1 LDPKIYDLE
10 EIIEE
15 FGIEVL
21 ETSQVNMADVDN
33 RNYRLLKTNLP
44 YNVYILESPS
54 LIRYASFPHICGEPL
69 VELLRDPGMS
79 SVISQFSLE
88 RFGRPM
94 VYGKIGEMIFPYP
107 RESKSSGDI
116 VLISIF
122 PDVRPG
128 ILHEV
133 KEEVRS
139 RGGRLRVLLVMGS
152 LTIEDLRKIE
162 EEADSEGVDVIF
174 ISFLLLG
181 HEASGELYAYGY
193 DKGALRSGVVKEVGC
208 MIDLETLKK
217 LIPEYPPNADLLLS
231 EGRISGSIGYLNS
244 LLESITFL
252 LEHPIFDSWQI
263 ENLLREAKSV
273 KREIIRRMRG

>member
-1 LDPKIYDLE
+1 LDPRLHLE

-21 ETSQVNMADVDN
+21 ETSEINIAD
-33 RNYRLLKTNLP
+33 RNCRLLKTNLP
-44 YNVYILESPS
+44 YNVYILELSS

-69 VELLRDPGMS
+69 VRLLRDPGMS

-94 VYGKIGEMIFPYP
+94 VYGKIGEMIIPYP
-107 RESKSSGDI
+107 RGSSSGDI

-139 RGGRLRVLLVMGS
+139 RGGRLRVLLLMGFLS
-152 LTIEDLRKIE
+152 IEDLRKIE
-162 EEADSEGVDVIF
+162 EEANSEGVDVIF

-181 HEASGELYAYGY
+181 REASGELYAYGY
-193 DKGALRSGVVKEVGC
+193 DKGALRRGLIKEVGC
-208 MIDLETLKK
+208 MIDMETLRK
-217 LIPEYPPNADLLLS
+217 LIPEYPPSTNLLIS
-231 EGRISGSIGYLNS
+231 EERISGSMKYLNS
-244 LLESITFL
+244 LLESILFL

-273 KREIIRRMRG
+273 KREIMRRMRG